1 MEGKIMNW
9 RTSTRSSSNGG
20 ECVEVADDSGQ
31 GVILVRDT
39 RNRES
44 GALAFGA
51 GAWAA
56 FLASIR

>member
-1 MEGKIMNW
+1 MEISDMNW
-9 RTSTRSSSNGG
+9 RKATYTHNGG
-20 ECVEVADDSGQ
+20 NCVEVADSSGT
-31 GVILVRDT
+31 VMVRDT
-39 RNRES
+39 KNRDG